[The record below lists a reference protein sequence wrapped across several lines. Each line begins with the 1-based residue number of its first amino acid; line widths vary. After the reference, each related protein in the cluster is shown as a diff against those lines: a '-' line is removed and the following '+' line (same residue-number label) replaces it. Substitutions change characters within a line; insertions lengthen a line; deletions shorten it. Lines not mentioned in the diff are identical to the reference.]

1 MKELKSKDGTVI
13 AYETAGEG
21 PALVIVDGA
30 LTTRSSGSKAQL
42 VRLLAPHATVYTY
55 DRRGRGDSS
64 DTFPYAVEREIED
77 IAALIDEAGGTASA
91 YGHSSGACLALEAA
105 VKLGH
110 RINKLALYEAP
121 YNDDPAARE
130 AFARYLGE
138 LSEALSEG
146 RRGDAVAL
154 FMSYVGIPS
163 EQIRGMR
170 NAPIWAG
177 LEAVAPTLAY
187 DHAGIMGQDGSIPTQ
202 RVAEVRVPTLVMY
215 GRAGLPFMAETAR
228 ELQEL
233 IPGSQLLG
241 FDGQGHD
248 VSPEVLGPALVEFM
262 TAPTSPK

>member
-1 MKELKSKDGTVI
+1 
-13 AYETAGEG
+13 
-21 PALVIVDGA
+21 
-30 LTTRSSGSKAQL
+30 
-42 VRLLAPHATVYTY
+42 
-55 DRRGRGDSS
+55 
-64 DTFPYAVEREIED
+64 
-77 IAALIDEAGGTASA
+77 
-91 YGHSSGACLALEAA
+91 
-105 VKLGH
+105 
-110 RINKLALYEAP
+110 
-121 YNDDPAARE
+121 
-130 AFARYLGE
+130 
-138 LSEALSEG
+138 
-146 RRGDAVAL
+146 
-154 FMSYVGIPS
+154 MSYVGVPS

-170 NAPIWAG
+170 NARISAG
-177 LEAVAPTLAY
+177 LEAVASTLAD